1 MSPLDTREMMAQDI
15 SAAEDYRLDQ
25 EPYYLPIADEVEVFR
40 AAYEARLPVLLKGP
54 TGCGKTRF
62 VEYMAYQL
70 YRQSSDGSKPHQ
82 SVAMPLITV
91 ACHEDLSATDLV
103 GRYLLSGEETVWI
116 DGPLTRAVRSG
127 AICYLDEV
135 VEARK
140 DTTVLIHA
148 LTDHRRILPIEKR
161 GVILDAHEHFL
172 LVLSYNP
179 GYQSVLKDLKP
190 STRQRFVSLEFDYP
204 PPDQEASI
212 IAHESGIDAET
223 AADLAALGAKVR
235 HLRQHG
241 FEEGVS
247 TRLLVYAGQLIARD
261 ISVHRACDVAISRA
275 ITDDAEVQRAVA
287 EIVATIFP

>member
-1 MSPLDTREMMAQDI
+1 MSPLDTREMMDQDI
-15 SAAEDYRLDQ
+15 SAAEEYRLDQ

-70 YRQSSDGSKPHQ
+70 YRQSSDGSKPPQ
-82 SVAMPLITV
+82 SVAMPLVTV

-204 PPDQEASI
+204 PQDQEARI

>member
-1 MSPLDTREMMAQDI
+1 
-15 SAAEDYRLDQ
+15 
-25 EPYYLPIADEVEVFR
+25 
-40 AAYEARLPVLLKGP
+40 
-54 TGCGKTRF
+54 
-62 VEYMAYQL
+62 
-70 YRQSSDGSKPHQ
+70 
-82 SVAMPLITV
+82 
-91 ACHEDLSATDLV
+91 
-103 GRYLLSGEETVWI
+103 
-116 DGPLTRAVRSG
+116 
-127 AICYLDEV
+127 
-135 VEARK
+135 
-140 DTTVLIHA
+140 
-148 LTDHRRILPIEKR
+148 
-161 GVILDAHEHFL
+161 
-172 LVLSYNP
+172 
-179 GYQSVLKDLKP
+179 VLKDLKP

-212 IAHESGIDAET
+212 IAHESGVDAET